1 MATSATWPL
10 APTPTPSPPSPGG
23 VSGVGQSTIPAGIRV
38 YLGHCVIRP
47 LRRDRKN
54 DYAHDGGVALVAA
67 AVVQVLG
74 TICDTGV
81 TRGELPWRTDFGSAI
96 ELLRFKNIDESLES
110 LADLYVFEA
119 LQRWEP
125 RAIVRRTQ
133 MASEERDGVGHVVLR
148 VVFDVATSNTPG
160 SEIVARDLVAERWW
174 LAAA

>member
-1 MATSATWPL
+1 MAGSATWPL
-10 APTPTPSPPSPGG
+10 IPSVPTPTPTPPSVTGAG
-23 VSGVGQSTIPAGIRV
+23 LATVPASERA
-38 YLGHCVIRP
+38 YLGHCILRP

-81 TRGELPWRTDFGSAI
+81 TRGELPWRTDFGSAV

-125 RAIVRRTQ
+125 RAVVRQTQ
-133 MASEERDGVGHVVLR
+133 MAERVDSEGVGHVVLR

-160 SEIVARDLVAERWW
+160 SEIVARDLVAEVN
-174 LAAA
+174 LT

>member
-10 APTPTPSPPSPGG
+10 APTPTPPSPSPGG
-23 VSGVGQSTIPAGIRV
+23 VSGVGQATIPAGIRV

-81 TRGELPWRTDFGSAI
+81 TRGELPWRTDFGSAV
-96 ELLRFKNIDESLES
+96 ELLRFRNIDDSMEP
-110 LADLYVFEA
+110 LANLYVFEA

-125 RAIVRRTQ
+125 RAVVRRTQ
-133 MASEERDGVGHVVLR
+133 MAEVVDSEGVGHVVLR

-160 SEIVARDLVAERWW
+160 SEIVARDLVAE
-174 LAAA
+174 LNLT